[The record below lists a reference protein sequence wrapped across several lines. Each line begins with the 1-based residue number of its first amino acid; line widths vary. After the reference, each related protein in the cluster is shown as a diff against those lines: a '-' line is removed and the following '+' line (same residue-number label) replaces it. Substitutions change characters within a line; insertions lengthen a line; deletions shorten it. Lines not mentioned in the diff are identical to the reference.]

1 MSAKEGEIMEMSQ
14 RRRRILRAVVEEYI
28 DTAEPVG
35 SRTVLSRTGLT
46 CSSATV
52 RNELVALDREGYLE
66 QPHTSAGRVPTAKGY
81 RLYVNELMRERE
93 LSQSETDEITRKLQ
107 AHSGRADRLMADV
120 GKMATELTSYPA
132 LTISAMSPVTV
143 KRVDLIWLDANSFII
158 VLLLTGDTV
167 KNKLVHLPFSFTEE
181 LLRRLS
187 AVFNASFTGL
197 TEERI
202 TSDLI
207 ASTERAAGDAMGLTS
222 VIAGFLIET
231 LMTARRSGASV
242 SGEANLLKLPEFQ
255 DPDKAH
261 RLINY
266 LSDSQNISALT
277 GTPDFGDVKVL
288 IGPENAA
295 LELRDS
301 SVVLASFEA
310 GDGMRGLI
318 GVVGPTRMDYPAV
331 AAKLSYFAGGL
342 SRLLG
347 AGGAPPAGFG
357 KLMIKGGDNDA

>member
-1 MSAKEGEIMEMSQ
+1 MELSE
-14 RRRRILRAVVEEYI
+14 RRKRILRAVVEEYI
-28 DTAEPVG
+28 ESAEPVG
-35 SRTVLSRTGLT
+35 SKTVLSRAGLT
-46 CSSATV
+46 CSSATI
-52 RNELVALDREGYLE
+52 RNELVALDKEGYLE
-66 QPHTSAGRVPTAKGY
+66 QPHTSAGRIPTAKGY

-93 LSQSETDEITRKLQ
+93 LTESETDKITKKL
-107 AHSGRADRLMADV
+107 SGHAAGHDRLMADV

-132 LTISAMSPVTV
+132 LTISAAAPATL
-143 KRVDLIWLDANSFII
+143 KRVDLIYIDSNSFII

-167 KNKLVHLPFSFTEE
+167 KNKLVHLPFSFTENT
-181 LLRRLS
+181 LRRLS
-187 AVFNASFTGL
+187 AVFNASFVGL
-197 TEERI
+197 PEDRI

-207 ASTERAAGDAMGLTS
+207 TSAERAVGDTVGLTS
-222 VIAGFLIET
+222 VVAGFVIET
-231 LMTARRSGASV
+231 LMTSRGSGANV

-261 RLINY
+261 KLINY

-301 SVVLASFEA
+301 SVVLASYDA

-318 GVVGPTRMDYPAV
+318 GVVGPTRMDYSAV
-331 AAKLSYFAGGL
+331 AAKLSFIAGGL
-342 SRLLG
+342 SKLLG
-347 AGGAPPAGFG
+347 GGKAPPAGFG
-357 KLMIKGGDNDA
+357 KLMIKGGDNDV

>member
-1 MSAKEGEIMEMSQ
+1 MELSE
-14 RRRRILRAVVEEYI
+14 RRKKILRAVVEEYI
-28 DTAEPVG
+28 ESAEPVG
-35 SRTVLSRTGLT
+35 SRTVLARAGLD
-46 CSSATV
+46 CSSATI
-52 RNELVALDREGYLE
+52 RNELVALTKEGYLE

-81 RLYVNELMRERE
+81 RLYVNQLMRERE
-93 LSQSETDEITRKLQ
+93 LTSGETEEINRKLSTRS
-107 AHSGRADRLMADV
+107 AGAEKLMADV
-120 GKMATELTSYPA
+120 GRMATELTSYPA
-132 LTISAMSPVTV
+132 LTISASSPVTA
-143 KRVDLIWLDANSFII
+143 KRVDLIYLDPNSFII

-167 KNKLVHLPFSFTEE
+167 KNKLVHLPFSFTEDT
-181 LLRRLS
+181 LRRLS

-197 TEERI
+197 TEDKI
-202 TSDLI
+202 TSELI
-207 ASTERAAGDAMGLTS
+207 ASTERASGDAMGLTS

-231 LMTARRSGASV
+231 LMTSRGAGTNV

-255 DPDKAH
+255 DPEKAH

-277 GTPDFGDVKVL
+277 ASPDFSDVKVL

-301 SVVLASFEA
+301 SVVLASYDA

-318 GVVGPTRMDYPAV
+318 GVVGPTRMDYSAV
-331 AAKLSYFAGGL
+331 AAKLSYIAGGL

-347 AGGAPPAGFG
+347 AGGTPPAGFG
-357 KLMIKGGDNDA
+357 KLMIKGGDKDV

>member
-1 MSAKEGEIMEMSQ
+1 MELSE
-14 RRRRILRAVVEEYI
+14 RRKKILRAVVEEYI
-28 DTAEPVG
+28 DSAEPVG
-35 SRTVLSRTGLT
+35 SKTVLARTGLD
-46 CSSATV
+46 CSSATI
-52 RNELVALDREGYLE
+52 RNELVALTKEGYLE
-66 QPHTSAGRVPTAKGY
+66 QPHTSAGRVPTARGY

-93 LSQSETDEITRKLQ
+93 LTRSETEEISRKLQ
-107 AHSGRADRLMADV
+107 GHAAGKDRLMADV

-132 LTISAMSPVTV
+132 LTISATSPAVL
-143 KRVDLIWLDANSFII
+143 KRVDLIYIDPNSFII

-167 KNKLVHLPFSFTEE
+167 KNKLVHLPFSFTEAM
-181 LLRRLS
+181 LKRLS

-197 TEERI
+197 PEDRI
-202 TSDLI
+202 TPDLI
-207 ASTERAAGDAMGLTS
+207 TSAERAVGDTMGLTS
-222 VIAGFLIET
+222 VVAGFVIET
-231 LMTARRSGASV
+231 LMTSKGAGANV

-266 LSDSQNISALT
+266 LSDAQNISALT

-301 SVVLASFEA
+301 SVVLASYDA

-318 GVVGPTRMDYPAV
+318 GVVGPTRMDYSAV
-331 AAKLSYFAGGL
+331 AAKLSFIAGSL
-342 SRLLG
+342 SRLLNAG
-347 AGGAPPAGFG
+347 AAPPAGFG
-357 KLMIKGGDNDA
+357 KLMIKGGDSDV